1 MALEDVV
8 FTKKRVCFDKLIS
21 YGFSFDGEIYR
32 YTESFLEDSFEA
44 RVSISKDGDLS
55 ACVIDLELDEEYL
68 ALRVERVV
76 GSFVGQVREG
86 YLEILERIAATC
98 FETQPFSQEQTNRL
112 AIYLTENFG
121 DQTDSPFAKFP
132 SFTAFRHPDNQ
143 KWYGL
148 VGTVER
154 SKLQLGEEEWSEE
167 GLKEVVEIINIK
179 VSPNDIP
186 SLIEKTSIYPA
197 YHMSKK
203 SWVTVVLD
211 GNVSDQELFELVI
224 NSRQLVAPKTVSN
237 PNGTDYWIIP
247 ANMKNYD
254 IDKDFAVSSQVY
266 WHQKK
271 SLKKGD
277 IVLIYITAPTK
288 AVRYICEVLKDNIS
302 DGDEKLMSIQLLK
315 KLSDIELSLDLL
327 KELGVTNIRGPR
339 RLTASAISFIKK
351 NILS

>member
-8 FTKKRVCFDKLIS
+8 FTKKRVCFDKLIP
-21 YGFSFDGEIYR
+21 YGFSFDGEIYH

-44 RVSISKDGDLS
+44 RVSISKDGHLS

-68 ALRVERVV
+68 ALRVERAV

-98 FETQPFSQEQTNRL
+98 FEAQLFSQEQTNRL

-154 SKLQLGEEEWSEE
+154 SKLQLGDEEWSNED
-167 GLKEVVEIINIK
+167 LQEVVEIINIK

-186 SLIEKTSIYPA
+186 RLTEKNSIYPA

-211 GNVSDQELFELVI
+211 GKVSDQELFELVLK
-224 NSRQLVAPKTVSN
+224 SRQLVAPKTVSN

-254 IDKDFAVSSQVY
+254 IDREFAAHQTVY

-277 IVLIYITAPTK
+277 VVLIYITAPTK
-288 AVRYICEVLKDNIS
+288 AVRYICEVLDDHLAEE
-302 DGDEKLMSIQLLK
+302 DGEMMLIRLRQQ
-315 KLSDIELSLDLL
+315 LSDSELTLDRL

-339 RLTASAISFIKK
+339 RLTAPAISYLKK
-351 NILS
+351 NVLS